1 MLVFLKLG
9 AKNESN
15 LLKLGAKN
23 GLNLLK
29 LGAKNEPDLL
39 KLGYKEWHEGFT
51 TRKRFFENSVKET
64 GVSSIL
70 LNDTPA
76 FYLFI
81 LSF

>member
-1 MLVFLKLG
+1 MSQPSKI
-9 AKNESN
+9 K
-15 LLKLGAKN
+15 
-23 GLNLLK
+23 
-29 LGAKNEPDLL
+29 
-39 KLGYKEWHEGFT
+39 YKEWHEGFT